1 MVRARLKF
9 PTSIANFDK
18 SPLSAKSEISYELA
32 MTQTRSEDRMSS
44 SKTTG
49 QEEKKEPAAFGG
61 TERSP
66 VTYNTYLKV
75 DDLKRLQVCLSSP
88 PHHDEPLFII
98 IHQTYELW
106 FKLILHELDTVIEY
120 MRANNVRRANFFM
133 RRIVEIMKVL
143 VNQIHILE
151 TMTPQDFLGFR
162 DNLNP
167 ASGFQSSQFRE
178 VEFAAGLREE
188 RMLEHFRSDPD
199 AFEKLTARFAAP
211 TLETIFYDL
220 LEANG
225 FALPREHWA
234 EHHKRPED
242 KSEATQAESRARVT
256 ELRKIYY
263 ESDKYHDIYNLSESL
278 IDFDE
283 LISLWRA
290 HHVTVVERIIGFKPG
305 TGGSEGVGYLRST
318 LTKRAFPELWQ
329 VRSILGM

>member
-1 MVRARLKF
+1 
-9 PTSIANFDK
+9 
-18 SPLSAKSEISYELA
+18 
-32 MTQTRSEDRMSS
+32 MSG

-49 QEEKKEPAAFGG
+49 QQEKKPPAAYG
-61 TERSP
+61 TDHTP

-75 DDLKRLQVCLSSP
+75 EDLKSLQTCLSSP

-120 MRANNVRRANFFM
+120 MQANNIRRATFFM

-151 TMTPQDFLGFR
+151 TMAPQDFLGFR

-178 VEFAAGLREE
+178 IEFAAGLRDQ
-188 RMLEHFRSDPD
+188 RMLEHFKTDAV
-199 AFEKLTARFAAP
+199 AFEKLTQRFTAP
-211 TLETIFYDL
+211 TLETLFYDL

-225 FALPREHWA
+225 FVLPREHWG
-234 EHHKRPED
+234 EQHKRPDER
-242 KSEATQAESRARVT
+242 SEAGQKESTERIS

-263 ESDKYHDIYNLSESL
+263 ESDKYHDINNLTEVL

-290 HHVTVVERIIGFKPG
+290 HHVTVVERIIGFKVG

-329 VRSILGM
+329 VRSFLEP